1 MTRRNSPDISQQIVN
16 DPGWFRRLLEKLR
29 GRPVEYDLSPYLDRL
44 QQINDREPALRILSD
59 YELKAL
65 ASNLRNSS
73 QAPLVDVYA
82 LVREGARRTLGM
94 RHFDVQIIGGIA
106 LHQGKLVEM
115 ETGEGK
121 TLVAVLPAALNALC
135 GNGVHILTF
144 NDYLARRDAEWMGPI
159 YEFMG
164 LSVSFIH
171 PGMTSAE
178 RRAAYRADITYLTAK
193 EAGFDYLRD
202 GLCYSSDERVQ
213 RPFHFAIVDEADS
226 ILIDEAR
233 IPLIIA
239 GEREEQAHNATRLA
253 AIARVLEPGIHYEI
267 SEKRR
272 NVYLTE
278 EGVERVAIETGCGD
292 LHNPDNASWLTEIN
306 LAIHARALLHRDI
319 DYIVRDGTVEHV
331 DEYTGRAIQDRHWPD
346 GLQTAIEAKEGLRF
360 GKEGMI
366 LGTITLQHY
375 FGLYP
380 KLAGMTATARPEE
393 EEFKEFYGLTTIVLP
408 TNKPCNRRD
417 RPDSIFTHR
426 EAKSNAIVQK
436 VIEARQS
443 GRPVLV
449 GTASVRESEELAALL
464 ASKGLECNVLNART
478 DAMEAGIIA
487 EAGAAGALTISTNM
501 AGRGTD
507 IRLGGADQRD
517 HRQVVNAGG
526 LLVIGTNRHESR
538 RIDKQLR
545 GRAGRQGDPGSSEF
559 FISLEDEIMV
569 RYGIDEMLP
578 EMHRRQRN
586 ESLDDPLVRHRINAA
601 QRTIE
606 GQHMDVRKM
615 LWAFSSYTE
624 GQRRHIREIRDN
636 MLHEDSKA
644 SLWNE
649 ARPERYTELIQALGK
664 DRATHLE
671 RTVSLHCID
680 QLWADYLSYI
690 GELRERIHIVRLAN
704 MTPFDEFV
712 RESSEAYQDL
722 LNQIDDRILDVF
734 DRMEISEDGIDLK
747 LLGIRRPSATW
758 TYLIDDNPFRD
769 AMGMHISGDLGLS
782 IAAAVYGPIYIVF
795 SLYRR
800 FFSRK
805 AGKQD

>member
-1 MTRRNSPDISQQIVN
+1 MKWGMIRHSTIDIPQQIVN
-16 DPGWFRRLLEKLR
+16 DPGRLHRLLDRLR
-29 GRPVEYDLSPYLDRL
+29 GRPVEYDLSPYLNQL
-44 QQINDREPALRILSD
+44 MLINEMEPELRKSSD
-59 YELKAL
+59 QELKERAAKLRTESHDAL
-65 ASNLRNSS
+65 PETFS
-73 QAPLVDVYA
+73 
-82 LVREGARRTLGM
+82 LVRESARRTLGM
-94 RHFDVQIIGGIA
+94 RHFDVQIIGGMA
-106 LHQGKLVEM
+106 LHRGRLVEM

-121 TLVAVLPAALNALC
+121 TLVAVLPAVLNALS
-135 GNGVHILTF
+135 GKGVHILTF
-144 NDYLARRDAEWMGPI
+144 NDYLARRDADWMGPV
-159 YEFMG
+159 YELMG

-171 PGMTSAE
+171 PGMTTAE
-178 RRAAYRADITYLTAK
+178 RRAAYRSDITYLTAK
-193 EAGFDYLRD
+193 EAGFDHLRD

-253 AIARVLEPGIHYEI
+253 AIARILEPGIHYEI
-267 SEKRR
+267 SEKKR

-278 EGVERVAIETGCGD
+278 EGVERVASETGCGD
-292 LHNPDNASWLTEIN
+292 LHDPANSQWLNEIN
-306 LAIHARALLHRDI
+306 LALHARVLLHRDI
-319 DYIVRDGTVEHV
+319 DYIVRDGAVEHV

-417 RPDSIFTHR
+417 HPDRIFTHR

-436 VIEARQS
+436 IIEARQS

-464 ASKGLECNVLNART
+464 ALKGLKCNVLNART
-478 DAMEAGIIA
+478 DDMEAGIIA
-487 EAGAAGALTISTNM
+487 EAGAVGALTISTNM

-507 IRLGGADQRD
+507 IRLGGVDQRD

-526 LLVIGTNRHESR
+526 LLVIGANRHESR

-569 RYGIDEMLP
+569 RYGIAETLP
-578 EMHRRQRN
+578 ESLTHCRDDA
-586 ESLDDPLVRHRINAA
+586 LDDPLVRHRINAA

-606 GQHMDVRKM
+606 GQHMDIRKM
-615 LWAFSSYTE
+615 LWSFSSYIE
-624 GQRRHIREIRDN
+624 EQRRYIREMRD
-636 MLHEDSKA
+636 
-644 SLWNE
+644 SLLSDESYPNRWSE
-649 ARPERYTELIQALGK
+649 ARPERYAELLKACGR

-671 RTVSLHCID
+671 QTVSLHCID
-680 QLWADYLSYI
+680 QLWSDYLDYI

-704 MTPFDEFV
+704 KKPFDEFV
-712 RESSEAYQDL
+712 RESSAAYQDL
-722 LNQIDDRILDVF
+722 LDQIDDRILEVF
-734 DRMEISEDGIDLK
+734 DRLEISDEGIDLER
-747 LLGIRRPSATW
+747 LGIRRPSATW

-782 IAAAVYGPIYIVF
+782 IAAAVYGPIYIAF
-795 SLYRR
+795 ALYRR
-800 FFSRK
+800 FFRK
-805 AGKQD
+805 K